1 MITNEIKTEVI
12 QIISELFKDKGFDTD
27 IIEYADL
34 VDDMGM
40 DSITFISIVVEL
52 EAKFNITVPD
62 DMLLMDNFKKVDD
75 IVAVVEQELTK
86 EPTETEDNADVEA

>member
-1 MITNEIKTEVI
+1 MTTEEIKTEVI
-12 QIISELFKDKGFDTD
+12 DLISELFGDMGFDTD

-52 EAKFNITVPD
+52 EVKFDITVSD
-62 DMLLMDNFKKVDD
+62 DMLLIDNFKKVDD
-75 IVAVVEQELTK
+75 IVAVVQNELAK
-86 EPTETEDNADVEA
+86 GAENGDGCK

>member
-1 MITNEIKTEVI
+1 MTTEEIKTEVI
-12 QIISELFKDKGFDTD
+12 DLISELFRDKGFDTD

-52 EAKFNITVPD
+52 EVKFDITVSD
-62 DMLLMDNFKKVDD
+62 DMLLIDNFKKVDD
-75 IVAVVEQELTK
+75 IVAVVENELAK
-86 EPTETEDNADVEA
+86 GAENGDGCK

>member
-1 MITNEIKTEVI
+1 MTTEEIKTEVI
-12 QIISELFKDKGFDTD
+12 DLISELFRNKGFDTD

-52 EAKFNITVPD
+52 EVKFDITVSD
-62 DMLLMDNFKKVDD
+62 DMLLIDNFKKVDD
-75 IVAVVEQELTK
+75 IVAVVENELAK
-86 EPTETEDNADVEA
+86 GAENGDGCK

>member
-1 MITNEIKTEVI
+1 MTTEEIKTEVI
-12 QIISELFKDKGFDTD
+12 DLISELFGDKGFDTD

-52 EAKFNITVPD
+52 EVKFDITVSD
-62 DMLLMDNFKKVDD
+62 DMLLIDNFKKVDD
-75 IVAVVEQELTK
+75 IVAVVENELAK
-86 EPTETEDNADVEA
+86 GAENGDGCK

>member
-1 MITNEIKTEVI
+1 MTTDEIKAEVI
-12 QIISELFKDKGFDTD
+12 NLISELFKDKGFDTD

-62 DMLLMDNFKKVDD
+62 DMLLMDSFKKVDD
-75 IVAVVEQELTK
+75 IVAVVGNELAK
-86 EPTETEDNADVEA
+86 GVVNDDGDK

>member
-1 MITNEIKTEVI
+1 MMEELKTELI
-12 QIISELFKDKGFDTD
+12 SLISELFNNNGFDID

-40 DSITFISIVVEL
+40 DSITFISIVVEI

-62 DMLLMDNFKKVDD
+62 DLLSMDNFRKVDD
-75 IVAVVEQELTK
+75 IVKIVENELSLK
-86 EPTETEDNADVEA
+86 AAETRVAGNV

>member
-1 MITNEIKTEVI
+1 MTTDEIKNKVI
-12 QIISELFKDKGFDTD
+12 NLISELFKDKGFDTD

-52 EAKFNITVPD
+52 EAKFDITVPD
-62 DMLLMDNFKKVDD
+62 DMLTMENVKNISTITS
-75 IVAVVEQELTK
+75 IVENELTNRA
-86 EPTETEDNADVEA
+86 EMGTSNNV

>member
-1 MITNEIKTEVI
+1 MEELKTELI
-12 QIISELFKDKGFDTD
+12 SLISELFNNNGFDID

-40 DSITFISIVVEL
+40 DSITFISIVVEI

-62 DMLLMDNFKKVDD
+62 DLLSMDNFRKVDD
-75 IVAVVEQELTK
+75 IVKIVENELSLK
-86 EPTETEDNADVEA
+86 AAETRVAGNV